1 MRITLPKH
9 PRKLWIVLY
18 WIIFPLFLALMLP
31 FVWPTMHQPLSI
43 LATLACI
50 LITISP
56 TNHRTAVL
64 TFVGAISL
72 GYFLELWG
80 TTRQCWTYY
89 TAETTPLFTV
99 LAHGMAA
106 VAVWRVAEMAKRYA
120 RVWRKDG
127 E

>member
-1 MRITLPKH
+1 
-9 PRKLWIVLY
+9 
-18 WIIFPLFLALMLP
+18 
-31 FVWPTMHQPLSI
+31 MHQPLTI
-43 LATLACI
+43 LAILACI

-64 TFVGAISL
+64 TFVGAICL

-89 TAETTPLFTV
+89 TEYTTTPLFTV

-106 VAVWRVAEMAKRYA
+106 VSVWRVTEMAKRYV
-120 RVWRKDG
+120 RVWSKHKQC
-127 E
+127 